1 MSQSYL
7 RWVLVLIST
16 FFLFSY
22 PLQAQNIVANQ
33 QSSSIDE
40 TLDSDFKQLYLVFAG
55 PYPAS
60 PSSAFGHLFLLV
72 EPKGSNT
79 SNPQLWRA
87 INFSANVE
95 GHSGISTLY
104 NGLIG
109 SLEGSFEHLPF
120 YKKIRD
126 YSYAEARDLWL
137 FPIELTPKEKNRFA
151 NFINSRQDSTSQYRF
166 SDKNCATYISESLHY
181 TFDEPFN
188 NKVFVLPQDI
198 LSSDFLK
205 QRLSTPLWIQ
215 DIEEQ
220 LGELVS
226 KYELNNVSNPELDSL
241 DATEKVHF
249 LKTYEWLYNN
259 KSVRFN
265 ADKKEFIRQLRYDIA
280 QQETDYE
287 FNQLESKEFNIHHPA
302 RIGINYFYGNNS
314 SNKLLIDTR
323 LGLHSFGDKANT
335 YPKYDHINVF
345 RVRTMVSTSEVMM
358 DEFWIFHQ
366 SSRQPKSELN
376 SPLSWSL
383 GLGGDRF
390 LYEGQSLMALGLYS
404 AVGNTY
410 SILDDYWSSSVMLSV
425 NPTYLEKHT
434 WSLIVNP
441 KVENRFF
448 ISEKVKGSIEVSNP
462 IFLQS
467 NELFKPKLQL
477 KGIYSITDNIYFK
490 SEVEWHYNQVR
501 ILGGINFNISL

>member
-1 MSQSYL
+1 MSIRYL

-16 FFLFSY
+16 FFLFTYSA
-22 PLQAQNIVANQ
+22 QAQNIIGNKK
-33 QSSSIDE
+33 STSIDE
-40 TLDSDFKQLYLVFAG
+40 PLDSDFNQLYLVFAG

-72 EPKGSNT
+72 EPKGGDT

-87 INFSANVE
+87 INFAADVE

-109 SLEGSFEHLPF
+109 NLEGSFEHLPF

-126 YSYAEARDLWL
+126 YSYSEARDLWL
-137 FPIELTPKEKNRFA
+137 FPIELTPKEKHRFA

-166 SDKNCATYISESLHY
+166 SDKNCATYISKSLHY
-181 TFDEPFN
+181 SFDEPFE
-188 NKVFVLPQDI
+188 NKVFVLPQDVI
-198 LSSDFLK
+198 SDGFIN

-215 DIEEQ
+215 DIEGQ

-226 KYELNNVSNPELDSL
+226 KYELNNLANPNLDSL

-259 KSVRFN
+259 RSIRFD
-265 ADKKEFIRQLRYDIA
+265 AEKKELIRKLRYDIA

-287 FNQLESKEFNIHHPA
+287 FNQLESKEFDIHHPA
-302 RIGINYFYGNNS
+302 RIGVNYFYGDDS
-314 SNKLLIDTR
+314 SNRLLVDTR
-323 LGLHSFGDKANT
+323 LGLHGFSDKANT
-335 YPKYDHINVF
+335 YPKYDYIDIF
-345 RVRTMVSTSEVMM
+345 RIRAMVSRSEVLM

-376 SPLSWSL
+376 NPLSWSL

-390 LYEGQSLMALGLYS
+390 LYEGQSLMALGIYS
-404 AVGNTY
+404 AVGKSY
-410 SILDDYWSSSVMLSV
+410 SILDDLWSSSMILSA

-441 KVENRFF
+441 KVENRIFV
-448 ISEKVKGSIEVSNP
+448 SQNVKGMVEVSNP

-467 NELFKPKLQL
+467 NEVFSPRLNFN
-477 KGIYSITDNIYFK
+477 GVYSITDNIYFT
-490 SEVEWHYNQVR
+490 SEIEWQSKQVR
-501 ILGGINFNISL
+501 VLGGINFNLSL